1 MRLCRACS
9 KVMEPFVEDGRE
21 QCSHCGCNL
30 PPIAKATPGISSAAA
45 EASASAPPVSLAY
58 EQASKKNSA
67 RRGMP
72 WYAGGGLLLVVL
84 FFLVLP
90 AWRMGADGAS
100 GKVPLLEIK
109 SLKCALVHQ
118 TSIHV
123 VGELGN
129 IAAHPIMNI
138 AVDME
143 FRLDDGTLA
152 DRATTHI
159 IPPKLAAGETI
170 GFKLYAR
177 NYGRKDASE
186 CRISRIYHF
195 QNNRPITFRDSQA
208 LDGERETIVQAQESG
223 RT

>member
-1 MRLCRACS
+1 M
-9 KVMEPFVEDGRE
+9 
-21 QCSHCGCNL
+21 
-30 PPIAKATPGISSAAA
+30 PIVSPAAA
-45 EASASAPPVSLAY
+45 ESSASASTVSH
-58 EQASKKNSA
+58 EQASKKFFA

-72 WYAGGGLLLVVL
+72 WYAGGGLLLMVM

-90 AWRMGADGAS
+90 ALRMKADGA
-100 GKVPLLEIK
+100 GEQMPLLEIK
-109 SLKCALVHQ
+109 SLNCALVHK

-129 IAAHPIMNI
+129 IATHPIMNI

-143 FRLDDGTLA
+143 FRLADGALA
-152 DRATTHI
+152 DRATTHV
-159 IPPKLAAGETI
+159 IPPKLVAGETI

-177 NYGRKDASE
+177 NYGREDASE

-195 QNNRPITFRDSQA
+195 HNNRPIAFRDSHA
-208 LDGERETIVQAQESG
+208 SDGGHEIIAPEQENG

>member
-1 MRLCRACS
+1 
-9 KVMEPFVEDGRE
+9 MEPFVEDGRE
-21 QCSHCGCNL
+21 KCSHCGCNL
-30 PPIAKATPGISSAAA
+30 PPIAKATPIVSPAAV
-45 EASASAPPVSLAY
+45 ESTASAPPVSLAY
-58 EQASKKNSA
+58 EQASKIFYA

-72 WYAGGGLLLVVL
+72 WYAGGGLLLMLL

-90 AWRMGADGAS
+90 ALRMEADGA
-100 GKVPLLEIK
+100 GEQMPLLEIK
-109 SLKCALVHQ
+109 SLNCALVHK

-129 IAAHPIMNI
+129 IATHPIMNI

-143 FRLDDGTLA
+143 FQLDDGALA
-152 DRATTHI
+152 DRATTHV

-177 NYGRKDASE
+177 NYGREDASE

-195 QNNRPITFRDSQA
+195 HNNRPIAFRDSQA
-208 LDGERETIVQAQESG
+208 SDGGHEIIAQEQENG